1 MLPRLATNVQKNQTL
16 TMQLR
21 GINYSD
27 MLQEGDMVDSLNIS
41 SRRYPYITT
50 RKKRTVHG
58 DYSNATALASWE
70 KLIVVDGTN
79 LYYDDELLG
88 TVTEGEKQFAMVN
101 TKLVVMPDK
110 KYYDFNDSTWNDMSY
125 SLTNVNVTYTS
136 ETSFVVNS
144 VDFGNHLVSGDRIR
158 ITGSQEEQN
167 NGEYEIRS
175 TDESLITFVSA
186 DFIWTETSGTA
197 IQTLTENI
205 NIERLGDVPDFD
217 YICECENRLWGCSS
231 ANKTIYASALGL
243 PDRFEHFANLSTDSY
258 AVAVG
263 SAGDFTGICKLG
275 SSVLIWKE
283 ECLHKILGSYP
294 AQYTMYT
301 YEIEGIPKGSA
312 KSMQVINDC
321 LYYLGLHGVYVYNG
335 SYPSLISQNF
345 GERQFVNGVGGNDG
359 DSYLLSCEDTEG
371 NPYLF
376 TFELKYGI
384 WIKEDN
390 IKVSNFARIGRK
402 VYFLID
408 GKIYLAYDTMDDPDM
423 EWMIQFAPMYETIEG
438 KKSYSKIVLRVE
450 IPEGSYLLF
459 HMKQDDGKWRE
470 MGRIV
475 GSKINTK
482 TLYLPRMR
490 CDKFEIKMTGK
501 GAMTILGMMRDFILG
516 SEVR

>member
-1 MLPRLATNVQKNQTL
+1 MLPRLATNIQKNQVL
-16 TMQLR
+16 TMALR

-41 SRRYPYITT
+41 ARRYPYIST
-50 RKKRTVHG
+50 RKKRTVYG

-110 KYYDFNDSTWNDMSY
+110 KYYDFDKSVWVDMDY
-125 SLTNVNVTYTS
+125 ALPNVSVTFTS
-136 ETSFVVNS
+136 ERTFTINQ
-144 VDFGNHLVSGDRIR
+144 NIGDNLQPNDALK
-158 ITGSQEEQN
+158 ITGSTHGN
-167 NGEYEIRS
+167 DGTFTIGAVSSGATS
-175 TDESLITFVSA
+175 TITITA
-186 DFIWTETSGTA
+186 DMFTASTETIS
-197 IQTLTENI
+197 LV
-205 NIERLGDVPDFD
+205 RGDYMPDFD

-231 ANKTIYASALGL
+231 ADKTIYASALGL
-243 PDRFEHFANLSTDSY
+243 PDRFFNFAGLSTDSY

-263 SAGDFTGICKLG
+263 SAGEFTGICKLG

-301 YEIEGIPKGSA
+301 YEIEGIPKGSN
-312 KSMQVINDC
+312 KSMQVINDS

-345 GERQFVNGVGGNDG
+345 GDRQMINGVGGNDG
-359 DSYLLSCEDTEG
+359 DTYFLSCEDSEG
-371 NPYLF
+371 KGYLF
-376 TFELKYGI
+376 SFELKYGI
-384 WIKEDN
+384 WIKEDD
-390 IKVSNFARIGRK
+390 IKVSNFCRIGRK
-402 VYFLID
+402 VYFLYD
-408 GKIYLAYDTMDDPDM
+408 GKIYLAYDTMDDPDL
-423 EWMIQFAPMYETIEG
+423 EWMIQFAPIYETIEG
-438 KKSYSKIVLRVE
+438 KKSYSKIILRVE
-450 IPEGSYLLF
+450 IPENSYLLF
-459 HMKQDDGKWRE
+459 HVRQDGGKWRE

-475 GSKINTK
+475 GSTINTK